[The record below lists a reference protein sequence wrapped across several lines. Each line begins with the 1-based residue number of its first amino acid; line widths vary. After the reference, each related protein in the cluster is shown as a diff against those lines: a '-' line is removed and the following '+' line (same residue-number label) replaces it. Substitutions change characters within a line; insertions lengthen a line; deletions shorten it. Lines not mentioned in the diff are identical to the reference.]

1 MRSGFFNSEII
12 GYDAE
17 NMPVFDR
24 AEEASFFAKYFSQ
37 FISNGVFPNPST
49 NMQVLATEGMQV
61 KVSIGV
67 CYINGYMGWVEP
79 AETLEIEESDARS
92 RIDRIVARLDFTDRS
107 IKLFVKKGTAS
118 GNPVA
123 PELQRDYDIYEIGL
137 ADVRVNANAIEITQE
152 NITDLRLNTE
162 LCGIVANHLQHLDT
176 TTLFNQYQ
184 DWLNR
189 VTNEAET
196 DLAEKKQEME
206 TRFNNIIAG
215 FSQNFDEWFQDVQT
229 TLSGDVAG
237 NLLVKINNIDERVKV
252 LEKRI
257 YGVRRNIETP
267 DTTWERIEDSV
278 GLTANA
284 THDGTV
290 VQNDFDNIYP
300 WSDIISCDVS
310 ADGTINSYYGD
321 PDFSFENPQ
330 GYIMTKF
337 PEFWWKR
344 EQKDGYEY
352 IYISKTEEKG
362 FRKSESFMMSRYA
375 IGGTKEELNCK
386 SGVEYIIGANTSEI
400 RESAKAIGNN
410 WYVLDMVRWSMIQ
423 LLYLVEYA
431 DYDSAKILGAGLFHV
446 NNKNIIKNGVC
457 DSLGMK
463 SGSLTSDKL
472 EGDSPNE
479 PVIYRG
485 IENIFRI
492 GFLFLDGVIL
502 YLGVETTAIWISRNP
517 ENNIE
522 PPRNALEVEY
532 ENYEKLSYNP
542 PMGSGR

>member
-1 MRSGFFNSEII
+1 
-12 GYDAE
+12 
-17 NMPVFDR
+17 
-24 AEEASFFAKYFSQ
+24 
-37 FISNGVFPNPST
+37 
-49 NMQVLATEGMQV
+49 
-61 KVSIGV
+61 
-67 CYINGYMGWVEP
+67 
-79 AETLEIEESDARS
+79 
-92 RIDRIVARLDFTDRS
+92 
-107 IKLFVKKGTAS
+107 
-118 GNPVA
+118 
-123 PELQRDYDIYEIGL
+123 
-137 ADVRVNANAIEITQE
+137 
-152 NITDLRLNTE
+152 
-162 LCGIVANHLQHLDT
+162 
-176 TTLFNQYQ
+176 
-184 DWLNR
+184 
-189 VTNEAET
+189 
-196 DLAEKKQEME
+196 
-206 TRFNNIIAG
+206 
-215 FSQNFDEWFQDVQT
+215 
-229 TLSGDVAG
+229 
-237 NLLVKINNIDERVKV
+237 
-252 LEKRI
+252 
-257 YGVRRNIETP
+257 
-267 DTTWERIEDSV
+267 
-278 GLTANA
+278 
-284 THDGTV
+284 
-290 VQNDFDNIYP
+290 
-300 WSDIISCDVS
+300 
-310 ADGTINSYYGD
+310 
-321 PDFSFENPQ
+321 
-330 GYIMTKF
+330 MTKF